1 MAPTGRLAGLTRVL
15 KLMIR
20 LEGCQYAPSLEVL
33 AEEFDVC
40 TRTIRR
46 DLILLETAGIETP
59 RWRLNRV
66 TGDWE
71 ERAA

>member
-1 MAPTGRLAGLTRVL
+1 MTGRLAGLTRVL

-20 LEGCQYAPSLEVL
+20 LEGCHYAPSLEAL

-46 DLILLETAGIETP
+46 DLVLLETAGIETP
-59 RWRLNRV
+59 RWRLNKT